1 MERTNIE
8 YLQLI
13 FDKYDIKPDTEVGFD
28 YELDKKIT
36 AYDLLMDF
44 ADLEHR
50 EQNVSMCD
58 VMVADHLG
66 INKQDMLNKLFDAY
80 QLIKK
85 INRFKGDEN
94 AK

>member
-13 FDKYDIKPDTEVGFD
+13 FDKYDIKPDTQVGFD
-28 YELDKKIT
+28 YEIDKKIT

-50 EQNVSMCD
+50 EQNISMCK
-58 VMVADHLG
+58 VMEAEHKKV
-66 INKQDMLNKLFDAY
+66 NRQDMLNKLFDAY

-94 AK
+94 A